1 MSEKTLENVI
11 VKALIKAAGIG
22 CAIYA
27 AGIAVVVFG
36 MKVKAWLINDT
47 LAKFKENNK
56 KYSELK
62 KTEE

>member
-1 MSEKTLENVI
+1 MNEKTLENVI

-36 MKVKAWLINDT
+36 MKLKSWVVNDA
-47 LAKFKENNK
+47 LAKFKESSK
-56 KYSELK
+56 GYSELK
-62 KTEE
+62 KTED